1 MGTAKDH
8 RAHLSW
14 RTHAPTSAE
23 DGFTL
28 VELLVT
34 MLVAGIMM
42 GGILTLFVN
51 LTRAVA
57 TEHVRIQNQDDAR
70 LALNQI
76 TRYVRMASSSM
87 SNMTSITDSLATT
100 DTTDIVFYADIDGDG
115 QTEKNR
121 YYLSGT
127 ALRMQTAEPNMAQSP
142 PTYTSY
148 QTDGI
153 IIDGVRNGSTPI
165 FRYYRYDQ
173 STTSLVETTSPST
186 AAQRR
191 EIVAVD
197 VTLIVNEVPEL
208 DRGNARL
215 ESRVQIRQRYDGGLQ
230 G

>member
-1 MGTAKDH
+1 M
-8 RAHLSW
+8 
-14 RTHAPTSAE
+14 
-23 DGFTL
+23 
-28 VELLVT
+28 ELLVT
-34 MLVAGIMM
+34 MLVAGILVV
-42 GGILTLFVN
+42 GILGILMSVSRTV
-51 LTRAVA
+51 V

-76 TRYVRMASSSM
+76 TRYVRMTSSSM
-87 SNMTSITDSLATT
+87 SNISTITDSIATASV
-100 DTTDIVFYADIDGDG
+100 TDIVFFADIDGDG
-115 QTEKNR
+115 QTEKTR

-127 ALRMQTAEPNMAQSP
+127 ALRMQTSEPNMDQSP
-142 PTYTSY
+142 PTYPSY
-148 QTDGI
+148 QTDGV

-173 STTSLVETTSPST
+173 STASLVETTSAST
-186 AAQRR
+186 PAQRG

-208 DRGNARL
+208 DHGNVRL

>member
-1 MGTAKDH
+1 MAASEDH
-8 RAHLSW
+8 QLDARARRSAD
-14 RTHAPTSAE
+14 APGRME

-42 GGILTLFVN
+42 AGILGLFVSA
-51 LTRAVA
+51 TRTVA

-87 SNMTSITDSLATT
+87 SNTTTITDSIATANA
-100 DTTDIVFYADIDGDG
+100 TDIVFFADLDGDG
-115 QTEKNR
+115 QTEKTR

-127 ALRMQTAEPNMAQSP
+127 ALRMQTAEPNMGQSP
-142 PTYTSY
+142 PTYPSY

-153 IIDGVRNGSTPI
+153 IIDGIRNGSTPI
-165 FRYYRYDQ
+165 FRYYRYDLG
-173 STTSLVETTSPST
+173 TKSLVETTSPST
-186 AAQRR
+186 AAQMR

-197 VTLIVNEVPEL
+197 VTLIVDVRHPARRH
-208 DRGNARL
+208 RG
-215 ESRVQIRQRYDGGLQ
+215 
-230 G
+230 